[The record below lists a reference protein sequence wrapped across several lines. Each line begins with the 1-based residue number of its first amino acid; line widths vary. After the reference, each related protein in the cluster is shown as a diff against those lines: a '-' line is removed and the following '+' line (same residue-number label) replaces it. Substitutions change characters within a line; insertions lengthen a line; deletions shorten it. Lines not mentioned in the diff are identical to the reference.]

1 MVSFF
6 CFLSFVSF
14 FYVCVRGVH
23 VGGPACLQY
32 VGLLQHPTF
41 NAVAGLFKLAVAVSV
56 PLSTPPRDP
65 YNRLPRMYIA

>member
-1 MVSFF
+1 
-6 CFLSFVSF
+6 
-14 FYVCVRGVH
+14 
-23 VGGPACLQY
+23 LQY
-32 VGLLQHPTF
+32 VGLLQHPTFNAVAGLFKQHPTF